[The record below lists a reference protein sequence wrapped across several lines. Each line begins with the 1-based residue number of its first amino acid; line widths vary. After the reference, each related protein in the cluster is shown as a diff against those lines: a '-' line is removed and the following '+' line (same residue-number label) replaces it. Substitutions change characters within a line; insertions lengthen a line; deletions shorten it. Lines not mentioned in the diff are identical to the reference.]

1 MPTPAVKIA
10 SDNKP
15 QKSSHEVLE
24 SPEFKALVKKRWT
37 VSMVLLVTL
46 FVTYYGFVLLIAGNR
61 ELMAQK
67 IGEYVTLAIPVGVA
81 VIFAAFALTWAYV
94 AWANHTYDPEVDR
107 LKKQLRR

>member
-1 MPTPAVKIA
+1 MPTPAIKVA

-15 QKSSHEVLE
+15 QKTAHEVLE
-24 SPEFKALVKKRWT
+24 SADFKALVKKRWT
-37 VSMVLLVTL
+37 VSMVLLAAL

-61 ELMAQK
+61 DLMATR

-81 VIFAAFALTWAYV
+81 VIVAAFVLTWAYV
-94 AWANHTYDPEVDR
+94 GWANQTYDPEVDR

>member
-1 MPTPAVKIA
+1 MPTPAIKVA

-15 QKSSHEVLE
+15 QKAALEVLE
-24 SPEFKALVKKRWT
+24 SADFKALVKKRWT
-37 VSMVLLVTL
+37 VSMVLLAAL

-61 ELMAQK
+61 ELMATR
-67 IGEYVTLAIPVGVA
+67 IGEYVTLAIPVGVG
-81 VIFAAFALTWAYV
+81 VIVAAFVLTALYV